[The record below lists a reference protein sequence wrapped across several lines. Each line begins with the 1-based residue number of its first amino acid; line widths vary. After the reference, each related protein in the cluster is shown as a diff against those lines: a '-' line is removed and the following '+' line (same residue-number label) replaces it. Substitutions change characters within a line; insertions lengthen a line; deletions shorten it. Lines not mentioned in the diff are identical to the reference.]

1 MRLLI
6 FCLAFLTSFVGYSQS
21 SFPIEEIQYSPGG
34 KFEKVFDQNGNE
46 FLLKDMKI
54 NTDPTSS
61 NKVASFNDCNSGYF
75 KLYYEDGSGFENGDN
90 LTATGQLHAQ
100 RRAVLCQLFYD
111 MSQFIIPVDPNTP
124 VNIFVRKFNNSD
136 LSNPPPVGALAY
148 ASSVFLLAPIT
159 NTSLGGGIADNAI
172 WQTIN
177 SGIDPFTDFYSPINA
192 TQGAAGF
199 YHGMIAFNFNNS
211 WLTDLPTS
219 QFPTDI
225 SNLYDLYSVG
235 LHELI
240 HAMGFASAINE
251 FGQSKFGTNYPY
263 YSRYDKFLQTTSGTN
278 LLTNTSV
285 CGTMYGYGF
294 NPSLNL
300 SILTS
305 DGSNCNTIDLIKFG
319 GSVNQNVYTNS
330 TFEPASSLSHLEDQC
345 HIPNTQLDNQYYVM
359 SDANGTGWTY
369 IKRFLKDEER
379 QVLCDLGYNVNFV
392 YGNSTNLT
400 YKEYGS
406 SVCGGNQI
414 VGINDGITI
423 SASGNNYTYI
433 LDANINI
440 PLDISTFLDND
451 YNPNGTTLTYE
462 CAESVYGYG
471 AVYNIDASTI
481 SYAPNNTGSGLDLIR
496 YIPIVNGQRG
506 NITYI
511 YIYVFSGNCIPT
523 ANCNNYVSNGDFE
536 NSNGCIFNTMATCWK
551 PFIQSPDLFTTNPII
566 PGQNDCL
573 FSALTIP
580 TTWSSSPPT
589 NTWDESPTNN
599 FFIGLGGFG
608 TGVEGVQNKL
618 SSALLPN
625 TNYTL
630 RFRSKIG
637 NNSSFSTA
645 DLVFALSEIPSIS
658 SSSSLSSTPTF
669 LSPLPIQ
676 QVNSF
681 DWEQYETTFSFS
693 GSNPMNYLT
702 IINASYINA
711 FSTYLF
717 IDDIEISQVNNSIT
731 FIPPSIPVYCSDQ
744 TINLL
749 DYVNL
754 PGGDFYGEGV
764 SGTTF
769 NASVAGI
776 GIHELTYKYTSNN
789 NCVTTITVPFIVV
802 DPNQAP
808 NISSECTGTSV
819 ILTGEDGFSDFV
831 WSTGQTTQSITVMP
845 SITTV
850 YSLTATN
857 ACGITLNTTIAI
869 NPNFFSTPIP
879 FINSSTS
886 SPCAGSTLS
895 VVFNGSQNF
904 NGFQYLWSN
913 GATTSTTFVE
923 PNLTTGYSVTV
934 SNVNGCQGHAM
945 ENIYVHSVGINGGN
959 AICFGSSTVLQSAP
973 AYGGGTSYLWSTGA
987 TTSFINISPTTTTT
1001 YSLTVTNPNGCVA
1014 TASKTV
1020 VVYQPPIVSI
1030 SGTSSICAGN
1040 FATLTASGGGY
1051 YSWST
1056 GETTASITISPTSTT
1071 QYTLTVTNGFNCS
1084 AIETR
1089 TIDVDPLII
1098 PAFNQISPICIG
1110 GTLNPLPTTSTNGII
1125 GTWSPEPNNLE
1136 TTTYS
1141 FTPSNGQ
1148 CVIATSMTI
1157 IVLSSPA
1164 TPTFAQI
1171 SPICLGATNNSLPTL
1186 SLNGFTGTWSPLF
1199 NNTAT
1204 NTYTFTPA
1212 TGQCATIATMTVNVN
1227 VLPVAFISAEGPTT
1241 FCQGGSVVL
1250 NTQQDETYTYQW
1262 QINGTNINGASLNSY
1277 TALTAGSYD
1286 VVVTNNYNCLAT
1298 SNVISVTIATPTA
1311 LITASGSTTFCEGG
1325 SVILTTP
1332 LDASYTYQWQLDGNS
1347 ISGAT
1352 SNSYTAI
1359 TSGSYTVVITNNNC
1373 SSTSNSISVT
1383 VNPSPT
1389 VNNITSQTVCA
1400 GQQTTPITFSGTATS
1415 YNWSNSNTTIGLG
1428 AINSV
1433 DISSFTATNSSSLPI
1448 ISTITVTPL
1457 SGSCSG
1463 TPITFTITVNPR
1475 PSFSSATVV
1484 ENSGLLNND
1493 GTICLGAS
1501 ATISTTAQDP
1511 IWNTNPPQQAQTITV
1526 SPTAST
1532 IYTFITTNQYGCSFS
1547 NFISITV
1554 NDLPAVPT
1562 ISVTE
1567 SSGLTPNDGIIC
1579 SGSGVTLNA
1588 SGSLSPVWS
1597 TGNSGNV
1604 ILVSPTSTTTYSA
1617 TVTNSYG
1624 CTSTSNQ
1631 VITVISPT
1639 VNSIAN
1645 RNLCVNTNSTLIN
1658 LNGGFP
1664 GTDYSWSNSNT
1675 AIGLGASGNGSIPSF
1690 VGLNGTPFPIT
1701 GTITVI
1707 PTLDGCTGSPM
1718 SFNIIVNPL
1727 PNISISPNT
1736 VSITPGNSIQLTV
1749 TGATT
1754 YSWSP
1759 ANGLSCTTCPNPVAT
1774 PTTTTTYIAE
1784 GFINLTGCS
1793 SSASV
1798 QVVVEPVVSCNCT
1811 NNILSGNLST
1821 NPTAKLS
1828 YCIDNNL
1835 NITGN
1840 NVTFTTSEFKIASN
1854 VTITVKP
1861 GAKLTIL
1868 GCHLYSC
1875 GNMWNGIVVEPGG
1888 QLVVDDGLFFAS
1900 SGWIIISHTFNSL
1913 IEDAKTAIQIQDNSP
1928 LTANILKVK
1937 NVVFNR
1943 NGCGIRI
1950 GTYTQNL
1957 ATYPF
1962 SIENSI
1968 FTCRNIPFQTVFTP
1982 SNSSTW
1988 TQIAAIRGTSPTN
2001 NTNLG
2006 NVYIS
2011 NSNYSQTDAAAYLK
2025 APFPNQKSD
2034 VGIELVNVGLTLNAS
2049 STTPIYREFK
2059 MGSTLNMTIFDNL
2072 VYGINLINS
2081 NFTTVNSVFQNTATK
2096 SGVGIFATASDF
2108 KNYRLQVLP
2117 VLATVGN
2124 NKFVDCNKAII
2135 TNNYFE
2141 NNIQYSDVRSTQ
2153 SIPVTNPTKYG
2164 FYLTSNRY
2172 KNYNI
2177 SYNSFYNVYTA
2188 VAIATLNNF
2197 YNVTG
2202 TLTNGQYAGKINV
2215 DFNTIRPNLS
2225 GVTVT
2230 QQYVENAIT
2239 LENTGMLTES
2249 ANGVI
2254 SVISTNGNTIF
2265 ANKGIVAN
2273 NWKKQNIQIQN
2284 NNITITNNQNISS
2297 LFGIKV
2303 ANCSSPNNFIRNNTV
2318 TGFYNPVANSPTSS
2332 DPDLTGIVTS
2342 LSPGFSVTCN
2352 TTSNTVRG
2360 IGFNGGNPN
2369 TTFKNNTMKNH
2380 RYGFFL
2386 DNNGV
2391 IDQQGTL
2398 NLPAD
2403 NQWLGTWLSGN
2414 FKTALLTG
2422 SSAQNSPMYVRNIA
2436 NYNPNGSSTAPFSGL
2451 SSDLYGINAF
2461 PPPPNNQLSNL
2472 RYSNSIYYPT
2482 NCLGVLFFPSLISSF
2497 ENVALDAIIYSNDIS
2512 GLGEKMRFINKDIL
2526 YKTISQDSLLKD
2538 SSQVLLDFY
2547 NSNYSTSFEK
2557 INSIQKKLSS
2567 GKFNLASIE
2576 NIALI
2581 AQNNIED
2588 NYKKYHEIYIKYYQQ
2603 SALSKQDSTSLKVL
2617 SEKCPFSDGAA
2628 IYQARSLYNL
2638 IFKTFD
2644 SFLDNCQI
2652 QEPTKMMQNESDNN
2666 LDSKNLIVYPNPA
2679 KDEIFIRCNNQEM
2692 AYMVIEILDANG
2704 KLVYS
2709 NPTLTF
2715 SGNLASFTLD
2725 VEQGIYFIQLTN
2737 PATNE
2742 KNIEKLIIQK

>member
-1 MRLLI
+1 MRLLF
-6 FCLAFLTSFVGYSQS
+6 FCLTILTSFVGFSQS
-21 SFPIEEIQYSPGG
+21 SFPNEEIQYSPGG
-34 KFEKVFDQNGNE
+34 KFEKVFDHFGNE
-46 FLLKDMKI
+46 FLLKDIKI
-54 NTDPTSS
+54 NTDPTVT
-61 NKVASFNDCNSGYF
+61 NKVVTFNDCSSGYF
-75 KLYYEDGSGFENGDN
+75 KLYYEDGSGFELNSGPD
-90 LTATGQLHAQ
+90 AALHAQ
-100 RRAVLCQLFYD
+100 RRAVLCQLFND
-111 MSQFIIPVDPNTP
+111 LSQFIVPVDPNIP
-124 VNIFVRKFNNSD
+124 VNIWIKSIYNIFPSGTTLPLGAASGLYTIPSNTNST
-136 LSNPPPVGALAY
+136 V
-148 ASSVFLLAPIT
+148 
-159 NTSLGGGIADNAI
+159 GGIIDNQI
-172 WQTIN
+172 WKTIN
-177 SGIDPFTDFYSPINA
+177 SGIDAYTNVGISFSNMNQSLGNSSP
-192 TQGAAGF
+192 TY
-199 YHGMIAFNFNNS
+199 YHGVLTFNFNNIN
-211 WLTDLPTS
+211 WNTDLSVSSNS
-219 QFPTDI
+219 QQ
-225 SNLYDLYSVG
+225 YDLYSVA
-235 LHELI
+235 LHEI
-240 HAMGFASAINE
+240 THALGFASLIKID
-251 FGQSKFGTNYPY
+251 GTSKLGSPYYTRYDSHLKAFGTDPLIISNSTCSQSY
-263 YSRYDKFLQTTSGTN
+263 N
-278 LLTNTSV
+278 
-285 CGTMYGYGF
+285 YGF
-294 NPSLNL
+294 NPTLNSTVL
-300 SILTS
+300 APS
-305 DGSNCNTIDLIKFG
+305 TIDCN
-319 GSVNQNVYTNS
+319 VNNNIYFVSQSINQPVYVS
-330 TFEPASSLSHLEDQC
+330 SSFSEGSSLSHFEDLC
-345 HIPNTQLDNQYYVM
+345 HLSNVDNSNGIYPDNQYYVM
-359 SDANGTGWTY
+359 CETGGLGALFT
-369 IKRFLKDEER
+369 KRYLKVEEKNT
-379 QVLCDLGYNVNFV
+379 LCEIGYNLN
-392 YGNSTNLT
+392 NSFGDVTNSNLN
-400 YKEYGS
+400 YFQYPISNCVSS
-406 SVCGGNQI
+406 SV
-414 VGINDGITI
+414 VGVNDGIGTN
-423 SASGNNYTYI
+423 SEYTFV
-433 LDANINI
+433 IN
-440 PLDISTFLDND
+440 LNESFTFSYNDFLNND
-451 YNPNGTTLTYE
+451 YPSQGTNLTYE
-462 CAESVYGYG
+462 CAESVYGLG
-471 AVYNIDASTI
+471 TVNQLDATTFEYIANSSI
-481 SYAPNNTGSGLDLIR
+481 SGVDLIR
-496 YIPIVNGQRG
+496 YIPIGSNGNKG

-511 YIYVFSGNCIPT
+511 YVYISNGTCVPNACV
-523 ANCNNYVSNGDFE
+523 NYVSNGDFE
-536 NSNGCIFNTMATCWK
+536 NTTGCGYF
-551 PFIQSPDLFTTNPII
+551 
-566 PGQNDCL
+566 QNDQNIGVPTAQVDCWN
-573 FSALTIP
+573 SVTQTADIYSRNCTIPHLTIP
-580 TTWSSSPPT
+580 SASAAWNENNQIVPNNHFVNLAGVVLPVPGPPIH
-589 NTWDESPTNN
+589 
-599 FFIGLGGFG
+599 FIYNIE
-608 TGVEGVQNKL
+608 TIQNKL
-618 SSALLPN
+618 SHPLIPTEDYLLS
-625 TNYTL
+625 
-630 RFRSKIG
+630 FRIKTT
-637 NNSSFSTA
+637 SSGFSTNSIP
-645 DLVFALSEIPSIS
+645 LIFAGSTSLFTSSNQNISTTPTNLTILHQQLITLNYEWVYYEIP
-658 SSSSLSSTPTF
+658 LPAGTF
-669 LSPLPIQ
+669 NNTL
-676 QVNSF
+676 
-681 DWEQYETTFSFS
+681 
-693 GSNPMNYLT
+693 NYLT
-702 IINASYINA
+702 LIPAA
-711 FSTYLF
+711 YLIPNISQYGHSGQELQ
-717 IDDIEISQVNNSIT
+717 IDDISIVKISDQIT
-731 FIPPSIPVYCSDQ
+731 FTPPPTICMNQ
-744 TINLL
+744 IINLE
-749 DYVNL
+749 DYINL
-754 PGGDFYGEGV
+754 PGGTFNV
-764 SGTTF
+764 SGVNVTTF
-769 NASVAGI
+769 NSSILGLGTHQI
-776 GIHELTYKYTSNN
+776 TYTYTNN
-789 NCVTTITVPFIVV
+789 INCVTNVSAYVTVVENPTVTI
-802 DPNQAP
+802 NCSQ
-808 NISSECTGTSV
+808 TS
-819 ILTGEDGFSDFV
+819 ICEG
-831 WSTGQTTQSITVMP
+831 
-845 SITTV
+845 
-850 YSLTATN
+850 
-857 ACGITLNTTIAI
+857 
-869 NPNFFSTPIP
+869 
-879 FINSSTS
+879 NS
-886 SPCAGSTLS
+886 STLS
-895 VVFNGSQNF
+895 VNGTGITS
-904 NGFQYLWSN
+904 YIWSN
-913 GATTSTTFVE
+913 NEITSNINVSPITS
-923 PNLTTGYSVTV
+923 NSYSVTV
-934 SNVNGCQGHAM
+934 TNSNGCQ
-945 ENIYVHSVGINGGN
+945 
-959 AICFGSSTVLQSAP
+959 T
-973 AYGGGTSYLWSTGA
+973 
-987 TTSFINISPTTTTT
+987 
-1001 YSLTVTNPNGCVA
+1001 SLTQ
-1014 TASKTV
+1014 SI
-1020 VVYQPPIVSI
+1020 IVN
-1030 SGTSSICAGN
+1030 T
-1040 FATLTASGGGY
+1040 Y
-1051 YSWST
+1051 PV
-1056 GETTASITISPTSTT
+1056 ASITAISP
-1071 QYTLTVTNGFNCS
+1071 
-1084 AIETR
+1084 
-1089 TIDVDPLII
+1089 
-1098 PAFNQISPICIG
+1098 
-1110 GTLNPLPTTSTNGII
+1110 
-1125 GTWSPEPNNLE
+1125 
-1136 TTTYS
+1136 
-1141 FTPSNGQ
+1141 
-1148 CVIATSMTI
+1148 
-1157 IVLSSPA
+1157 
-1164 TPTFAQI
+1164 
-1171 SPICLGATNNSLPTL
+1171 
-1186 SLNGFTGTWSPLF
+1186 
-1199 NNTAT
+1199 
-1204 NTYTFTPA
+1204 
-1212 TGQCATIATMTVNVN
+1212 
-1227 VLPVAFISAEGPTT
+1227 
-1241 FCQGGSVVL
+1241 
-1250 NTQQDETYTYQW
+1250 
-1262 QINGTNINGASLNSY
+1262 
-1277 TALTAGSYD
+1277 
-1286 VVVTNNYNCLAT
+1286 
-1298 SNVISVTIATPTA
+1298 
-1311 LITASGSTTFCEGG
+1311 TTFCEGG

-1332 LDASYTYQWQLDGNS
+1332 LDAAYTYQWQLDGNN

-1457 SGSCSG
+1457 SGTCTG
-1463 TPITFTITVNPR
+1463 MPITFTITVNPR

-1484 ENSGLLNND
+1484 ENSGLSNND

-1501 ATISTTAQDP
+1501 VTLSTTADNVTWDTSP
-1511 IWNTNPPQQAQTITV
+1511 SQQTQSITV

-1532 IYTFITTNQYGCSFS
+1532 IYTFTTTNQYGCSFS
-1547 NFISITV
+1547 NFVSITV
-1554 NDLPAVPT
+1554 NNLPVAPIIT
-1562 ISVTE
+1562 FTE
-1567 SSGLTPNDGIIC
+1567 NSGLTPNDGIVC
-1579 SGSGVTLNA
+1579 SGFGVTLNA

-1900 SGWIIISHTFNSL
+1900 SGWIIISHTFNSF

-2318 TGFYNPVANSPTSS
+2318 TGFYNPVANSPASS

-2403 NQWLGTWLSGN
+2403 NQWLGTWPTGN
-2414 FKTALLTG
+2414 YKTALLTG
-2422 SSAQNSPMYVRNIA
+2422 SSAQNSPMYVRNIT
-2436 NYNPNGSSTAPFSGL
+2436 NYNPNGSSYTSLFSN
-2451 SSDLYGINAF
+2451 DLYSTNAF
-2461 PPPPNNQLSNL
+2461 PPPPSNQLSNL
-2472 RYSNSIYYPT
+2472 RYSNSINYPT
-2482 NCLGVLFFPSLISSF
+2482 NCLGVLFFPTLISSF

-2538 SSQVLLDFY
+2538 SSQVLMDFY

-2644 SFLDNCQI
+2644 SYLDNCQI

-2666 LDSKNLIVYPNPA
+2666 LDTKNLIVYPNPA
-2679 KDEIFIRCNNQEM
+2679 KDEIFIRCNNQGTAFM
-2692 AYMVIEILDANG
+2692 DIKILDANG

-2709 NPTLTF
+2709 NPMLIF
-2715 SGNLASFTLD
+2715 SGNLASFTLNVD
-2725 VEQGIYFIQLTN
+2725 QGIYFIQLIN
-2737 PATNE
+2737 PAANE